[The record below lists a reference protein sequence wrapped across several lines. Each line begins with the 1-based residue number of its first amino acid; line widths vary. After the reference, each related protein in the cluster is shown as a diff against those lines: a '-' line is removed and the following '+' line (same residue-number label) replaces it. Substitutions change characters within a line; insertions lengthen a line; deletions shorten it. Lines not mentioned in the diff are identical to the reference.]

1 MTENEDR
8 LKKFHDFIYKLDK
21 IDEKIYEWIK
31 EDAR

>member
-8 LKKFHDFIYKLDK
+8 MEKFHDFIHKLDK
-21 IDEKIYEWIK
+21 IDEKIYESIK